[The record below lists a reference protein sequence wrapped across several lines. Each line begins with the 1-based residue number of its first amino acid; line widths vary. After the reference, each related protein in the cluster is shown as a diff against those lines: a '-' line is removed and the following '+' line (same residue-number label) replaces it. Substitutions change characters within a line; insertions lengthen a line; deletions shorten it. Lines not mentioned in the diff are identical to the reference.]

1 MIPLRKNN
9 KKGFTLAELLIVVAI
24 IAVLVA
30 IAIPVFT
37 TQLEKSREATDV
49 ANVRSSYAVVV
60 AEGLVADPTT
70 TDEVTATVEL
80 KQQQNGWQGA
90 DPTDT
95 LAQLDAEFSGATDPV
110 DVTVSGTPR
119 QGGNCLITFTLPQGD
134 TAGRVTINFDGN

>member
-60 AEGLVADPTT
+60 AEALAQATPA
-70 TDEVTATVEL
+70 EVTATVTL
-80 KQQQNGWQGA
+80 KQQQEGWQGPNPNA
-90 DPTDT
+90 T
-95 LAQLDAEFSGATDPV
+95 LAQLGATFSGVSDAPAT
-110 DVTVSGTPR
+110 VTVTGNPTQTGTAT
-119 QGGNCLITFTLPQGD
+119 ITWTPAEAEDDVPTVEIEF
-134 TAGRVTINFDGN
+134 A

>member
-1 MIPLRKNN
+1 MKKTRN

-60 AEGLVADPTT
+60 AEGLV
-70 TDEVTATVEL
+70 TDKDSVSAEVTL
-80 KQQQNGWQGA
+80 KQMESGWQGA
-90 DPTDT
+90 DPTST
-95 LAQLDAEFSGATDPV
+95 LAQLGATFTNAEQPV
-110 DVTVSGTPR
+110 TVTVSGTPNR
-119 QGGNCLITFTLPQGD
+119 GGKATITYTLPTNEADG
-134 TAGRVTINFDGN
+134 TVTIKFE

>member
-1 MIPLRKNN
+1 MRKNN

-37 TQLEKSREATDV
+37 SQLEKSREATDV

-60 AEGLVADPTT
+60 AEGLVADPETT
-70 TDEVTATVEL
+70 PIVSAVVDL

-90 DPTDT
+90 DPTDV
-95 LAQLDAEFSGATDPV
+95 LAQLGATFTGTSTGSDPIT
-110 DVTVSGTPR
+110 VTTSGSPT
-119 QGGNCLITFTLPQGD
+119 QSGKATITFTLPQGT
-134 TAGRVTINFDGN
+134 TAGSVTIVFA